1 MSFRVSHLED
11 AKLVPWA
18 NGKGQTRELARR
30 EINGALLYRISV
42 ADVVEAGAFSTLP
55 GLDRHLVLLNGAGFD
70 LEINGAV
77 RPVQPFVPVAFS
89 GDDVAAAVNV
99 SAPSQ
104 DFNVMSARGKAQA
117 EVRVATQGF
126 DEVLPEL
133 GFYYVAAGGFMFSPL
148 GATLLETGTLVE
160 AHGAQGGSISV
171 GGQGSLICVRISIL

>member
-1 MSFRVSHLED
+1 M
-11 AKLVPWA
+11 PWA

-30 EINGALLYRISV
+30 EVNGALLYRISV
-42 ADVVEAGAFSTLP
+42 ADVVEAGAFSVLP
-55 GLDRHLVLLNGAGFD
+55 GLDRHLVLLNDSGFD

-77 RPVQPFVPVAFS
+77 RPVQPFVPVVFS

-133 GFYYVAAGGFMFSPL
+133 GFYYVAAGGFVFEPL
-148 GATLLETGTLVE
+148 GAKMLDSGTLIE
-160 AHGAQGGSISV
+160 AEGESGRNISIS
-171 GGQGSLICVRISIL
+171 GQGSLICVRISIL